1 MDGVCE
7 PSPAGD
13 VLLADPL
20 ANEFD
25 LDLRRGELTAT
36 RAGILVDAQTDGF
49 GCVPTGGQGVRR

>member
-36 RAGILVDAQTDGF
+36 RAGILVDVQTDGF